1 MQMVGVNDTQI
12 DSIQYL
18 NFDQKMIQFNIQFNI
33 ISQKFNS
40 KNYSI
45 QTNLIQKIIQFKKFQ
60 EYSIQNLIQNV
71 EIGRIQFNNIFI
83 Q

>member
-1 MQMVGVNDTQI
+1 MRKFWT
-12 DSIQYL
+12 
-18 NFDQKMIQFNIQFNI
+18 
-33 ISQKFNS
+33 KFNS

-45 QTNLIQKIIQFKKFQ
+45 KKNSIQKFIQFKKIQ

-83 Q
+83 IIIKKMKKKLI

>member
-1 MQMVGVNDTQI
+1 MRKFWT
-12 DSIQYL
+12 
-18 NFDQKMIQFNIQFNI
+18 
-33 ISQKFNS
+33 KFNS

-45 QTNLIQKIIQFKKFQ
+45 QKIIQFKKIHFKKLFNLKKIK

>member
-1 MQMVGVNDTQI
+1 MRKFWT
-12 DSIQYL
+12 
-18 NFDQKMIQFNIQFNI
+18 
-33 ISQKFNS
+33 KFNS

-45 QTNLIQKIIQFKKFQ
+45 QKNSIKKIIQLKKCQ

-71 EIGRIQFNNIFI
+71 EIRRIQFNNIFI

>member
-1 MQMVGVNDTQI
+1 MRKFWT
-12 DSIQYL
+12 
-18 NFDQKMIQFNIQFNI
+18 
-33 ISQKFNS
+33 KFNS
-40 KNYSI
+40 KHYSI
-45 QTNLIQKIIQFKKFQ
+45 QINLIPKIIQFQKFQ

>member
-1 MQMVGVNDTQI
+1 MRKFWT
-12 DSIQYL
+12 
-18 NFDQKMIQFNIQFNI
+18 
-33 ISQKFNS
+33 KFNS

-45 QTNLIQKIIQFKKFQ
+45 QENSFKKIIQFKKIK

-71 EIGRIQFNNIFI
+71 EIGSIQFNNIFI